1 MAKSAD
7 SSAAPTQVI
16 NKNPPQIVNAPTQI
30 VKKPDSKRKAPAK
43 EIKKA
48 NIMAIE
54 LDEIAE
60 EEPSQKPM
68 SKDEEMLFGPTQP
81 MKTTKVGQKQNAG
94 KSRSKEKQKQE
105 IAFEPT

>member
-1 MAKSAD
+1 MA
-7 SSAAPTQVI
+7 
-16 NKNPPQIVNAPTQI
+16 
-30 VKKPDSKRKAPAK
+30 
-43 EIKKA
+43 
-48 NIMAIE
+48 ME

-60 EEPSQKPM
+60 EESSQRPI

-81 MKTTKVGQKQNAG
+81 MKTTKVEQKPNAR